1 MRQMALSVFLLVLC
15 SGTLPAQQWVILHD
29 FNSSTQVQGPDTTLV
44 EVSPGVFVGSY
55 SEGLFEINSSG
66 VFSVLSS
73 FSDSNYSIAGP
84 GALTPASNGYFY
96 GVVTAFGGASDVYS
110 ITPSG
115 RKSLINS
122 SLNFAGPLMEASDG
136 NLWGTQ
142 GSVSTG
148 FSVFKMSLAGA
159 VTNVATG
166 LGGLTKGPLLQ
177 ASDGNFYGA
186 TYPSSP
192 TAAGIVYRVTPSGQ
206 YTVLYTFPAGNGSQG
221 GLMQATN
228 GGLYGTWID
237 SSALCPNPGGGVF
250 AISLSGRY
258 QSILQFPGCYP
269 SDLPLGPA
277 AGLLQASNGLLYGS
291 LVELGTYDDGSVF
304 SLNLDGSS
312 FQKIAEFNYGDGAD
326 PASEGPAL
334 TQGSDGSLYGTT
346 SSGGSQEGGTVF
358 QLNLGLTPPLPSVR
372 LLQPSSGAPGATV
385 RLTGN
390 HLLGL
395 TAVSFNGTP
404 AAFTAINVN
413 YADAVVPP
421 GATTGPITVTTM
433 NGSAATTTSFT
444 VQ

>member
-1 MRQMALSVFLLVLC
+1 MALPVFLLVFC
-15 SGTLPAQQWVILHD
+15 SGPLPAQQWVILHD
-29 FNSSTQVQGPDTTLV
+29 FSADAEPNEPDTTLV

-55 SEGLFEINSSG
+55 MEGLFKISSSG
-66 VFSVLSS
+66 AFSVLSS
-73 FSDSNYSIAGP
+73 FSDSEYSIAGEGP
-84 GALTPASNGYFY
+84 LAPASNGYLY
-96 GVVTAFGGASDVYS
+96 GVVTASGGASDVYS

-122 SLNFAGPLMEASDG
+122 SLSLVGPLMEGSDG
-136 NLWGTQ
+136 NLWGAQ

-148 FSVFKMSLAGA
+148 VSVFKMSLAGA
-159 VTNVATG
+159 ATTVAG
-166 LGGLTKGPLLQ
+166 PVGGLTLGPLLQ

-186 TYPSSP
+186 TYPSSA
-192 TAAGIVYRVTPSGQ
+192 TTAGIVYRVTPSGQ
-206 YTVLYTFPAGNGSQG
+206 YTVLYTFPAGNGSEG

-228 GGLYGTWID
+228 EWLYGTWVD
-237 SSALCPNPGGGVF
+237 SMAECPNPGGGVF

-258 QSILQFPGCYP
+258 QSILQFPGC
-269 SDLPLGPA
+269 DLQGSIGPG
-277 AGLLQASNGLLYGS
+277 AGLIEASNGLLYGS
-291 LVELGTYDDGSVF
+291 LQQLGTFNYGSIF
-304 SLNLDGSS
+304 SLSLDGSS
-312 FQKIAEFNYGDGAD
+312 FQKIAEFNFSDGAD
-326 PASEGPAL
+326 PASWGPAL

-346 SSGGSQEGGTVF
+346 VGGGSQGGGTVF

-390 HLLGL
+390 YLLGL
-395 TAVSFNGTP
+395 TAVTFNGTP

>member
-15 SGTLPAQQWVILHD
+15 SGRLPAQQWVILHD
-29 FNSSTQVQGPDTTLV
+29 FNADSELLDPASTLV
-44 EVSPGVFVGSY
+44 EVTPGVFVGSY
-55 SEGLFEINSSG
+55 LEGIFKIDSSG
-66 VFSVLSS
+66 AFNVLAS
-73 FSDSNYSIAGP
+73 FSDSNYSNAGP
-84 GALTPASNGYFY
+84 GALAPASNGYFY
-96 GVVTAFGGASDVYS
+96 GVATTAYENADIFS
-110 ITPSG
+110 ITASG
-115 RKSLINS
+115 RKSLVNS
-122 SLNFAGPLMEASDG
+122 GMNYVGPLMEGSDG

-159 VTNVATG
+159 VTTVTEAV
-166 LGGLTKGPLLQ
+166 GGITLGPLLQ

-192 TAAGIVYRVTPSGQ
+192 TAAGIVYRVTPGGQ

-228 GGLYGTWID
+228 GGLYGTWVD
-237 SSALCPNPGGGVF
+237 SSSLCPNPGGGVF
-250 AISLSGRY
+250 AISLSGTY
-258 QSILQFPGCYP
+258 HSILQFPGCYP
-269 SDLPLGPA
+269 TGAPLGPG
-277 AGLLQASNGLLYGS
+277 AGLLEASNGLLYGS
-291 LVELGTYDDGSVF
+291 MQVLGTYNYGSIF
-304 SLNLDGSS
+304 SLSLDGSS
-312 FQKIAEFNYGDGAD
+312 FQKIAEFNFSDGAD
-326 PASEGPAL
+326 PASWGPAL

-346 SSGGSQEGGTVF
+346 VGGGSQGGGTVF

-390 HLLGL
+390 YLLGL
-395 TAVSFNGTP
+395 TAVTFNGTP